1 MNLNDIIKK
10 NQTYQGCDINETN
23 PLSKIFKR
31 AGRKMTFWYV
41 HSFGENQNSFNKDIC
56 SAIAE
61 LNAEIQ
67 NQKLVNEKLSA
78 QSKFSDLQIEELHSV
93 IGKLK
98 SEVAELSEENSRLIQ
113 QNNSQLNDF
122 ICHSDPSYRKSLN
135 MPAPIAE
142 RPVISQLTEEI
153 KRMGNANVQ
162 EKLEELEKLF
172 VSEVNSE
179 LDNSKTT
186 NNLNPIVVVCF
197 GLKSNLHTEAIRNEA
212 FDIYKLLSEKSIFP
226 IKLVSIEPDIK
237 IAEYD
242 ENTIFIP
249 MNHETIKQK
258 ISELNPSLCILCES
272 TAHIL
277 RSCNCALLMFH
288 SILRLTGQNPLT
300 NISSS
305 AMEEMRHLND
315 FGLHSYFVA
324 SETAS
329 DIMIK
334 NGFRKPVV
342 IRPVLN
348 TENNLFSVNRQS
360 HTKFTVGFASSPML
374 ENQSESRGIMLIEGL
389 AKKATDC
396 EFMILWRNKDVPV
409 PETLSCLPNCNIIF
423 GKYSMQ
429 NFYSEIDCLLVPY
442 TSIDMNHA
450 CSLSGIEAMENGIP
464 VLCTEISGIAE
475 TVAFSGMGEICDCNS
490 ESLFKGLGKIRN
502 CEYFTP
508 KNYERLQK
516 HIFNTRFV
524 SIVEQ
529 EAKREIPKGIVTLYE
544 WDRQLKMNDKYLV
557 KGQENM
563 KQYYQQQE
571 IAEKYTVQRFVTYPH
586 NCFDLMERKSL
597 GIILDR
603 HFNGNRQLKILDI
616 ACGDGR
622 ITQENINHGSCL
634 SADSSP
640 AMLSIVR
647 ERFSEKP
654 VETIQADYFDDVIDE
669 QFDAVTTFR
678 YIRHFEYEKRCRLYK
693 KIRSNLKPNGIFIFD
708 VPNLLFEIPLKCATG
723 WKHYNIYD
731 VFFDIKSITEELE
744 DNGFHIEF
752 MIPVG
757 QGLFSNIPEKY
768 RNQPMTWTVGAVASK

>member
-10 NQTYQGCDINETN
+10 NQTYQGCDIDEPN
-23 PLSKIFKR
+23 PVSKMFKR

-61 LNAEIQ
+61 LNEEIQ

-78 QSKFSDLQIEELHSV
+78 QSKFSDLQIEELHS
-93 IGKLK
+93 IIENLK
-98 SEVAELSEENSRLIQ
+98 TKIAELSKENSELIQ
-113 QNNSQLNDF
+113 QNTSELHDF
-122 ICHSDPSYRKSLN
+122 ICHSDPSYRKLRN
-135 MPAPIAE
+135 VPAPVAE
-142 RPVISQLTEEI
+142 RPVTSQLTQEI
-153 KRMGNANVQ
+153 KEMDNINVQ
-162 EKLEELEKLF
+162 EKLEELERQF

-179 LDNSKTT
+179 LDNSKALKK
-186 NNLNPIVVVCF
+186 LNPIVIVCV

-226 IKLVSIEPDIK
+226 IKLVSVEPEMK
-237 IAEYD
+237 ITEQD
-242 ENTIFIP
+242 GDTIFIP
-249 MNHETIKQK
+249 FDNATIKQK

-300 NISSS
+300 NISAS

-315 FGLHSYFVA
+315 FGLHTYFVA
-324 SETAS
+324 SETAG
-329 DIMIK
+329 DIMVK
-334 NGFRKPVV
+334 NGFRKPIV
-342 IRPVLN
+342 IRPIIDA
-348 TENNLFSVNRQS
+348 ENPLFSVNS
-360 HTKFTVGFASSPML
+360 HIHTKFTVGFASSPML
-374 ENQSESRGIMLIEGL
+374 ENQSESRGIILIEEL
-389 AKKATDC
+389 AKKAADC
-396 EFMILWRNKDVPV
+396 EFIILWRNKDVP
-409 PETLSCLPNCNIIF
+409 ETLSSLPNCKVIF
-423 GKYSMQ
+423 GKYPMQ
-429 NFYSEIDCLLVPY
+429 KFYSEIDCLLVPY

-464 VLCTEISGIAE
+464 VLCTEISGISE
-475 TVAFSGMGEICDCNS
+475 TVAFSGMGEICECNS

-502 CEYFTP
+502 GQYFTP

-516 HIFNTRFV
+516 HIFSTRFV
-524 SIVEQ
+524 SLVEQ

-563 KQYYQQQE
+563 KKYYQQQE

-603 HFNGNRQLKILDI
+603 HFKGNRQLQILDI

-622 ITQENINHGSCL
+622 ITQENILHGSCL

-640 AMLSIVR
+640 AMLSIVK
-647 ERFSEKP
+647 ERFGDKP
-654 VETIQADYFDDVIDE
+654 VETMQADYFNDVIDDR
-669 QFDAVTTFR
+669 FDAVTTFR

-693 KIRSNLKPNGIFIFD
+693 KIRSNLRPDGIFIFD

-731 VFFDIKSITEELE
+731 VFFDIKSITDELE
-744 DNGFHIEF
+744 ENGFRIKF
-752 MIPVG
+752 MIPIG

-768 RNQPMTWTVGAVASK
+768 RNQPMTWTVGAVPR